1 MKDLNE
7 MPDEDFH
14 IKAIHFKSVSDGMN
28 VGICSVKVEL
38 TNGYTSGDLK
48 VDGVT
53 GQTSGTMLMPRDPKV
68 IKSAQ
73 AYSDD

>member
-28 VGICSVKVEL
+28 VGICSVRVEL

-53 GQTSGTMLMPRDPKV
+53 G
-68 IKSAQ
+68 
-73 AYSDD
+73 